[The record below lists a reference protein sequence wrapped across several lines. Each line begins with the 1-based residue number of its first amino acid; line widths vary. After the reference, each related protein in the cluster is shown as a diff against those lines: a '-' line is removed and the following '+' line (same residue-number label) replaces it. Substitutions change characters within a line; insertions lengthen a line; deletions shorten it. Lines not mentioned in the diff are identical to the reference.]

1 MAGRLTA
8 AALALLLV
16 ACTPATMTA
25 SPSAIASGGRAS
37 VAPSATSIVTATP
50 TSSPTP
56 PIAQPATA
64 RPYDADDLLVAMRA
78 SRRPGGVPDELEVP
92 AVAAGLAAQLWTWS
106 GDPYP
111 TLVVGGSCGPE
122 RCTVEV
128 SGAPTGAA
136 GADLYAYRVDR
147 ATRQV
152 AIEGTDLRGYP
163 ATLDPIIDRVVRD
176 ALDPA
181 LLEGLILTG
190 AAWQLPPATG
200 QLLAA
205 YRSGGEERSPG
216 LDVLVDLTT
225 GGVLEMRAP

>member
-1 MAGRLTA
+1 PSPTA
-8 AALALLLV
+8 V
-16 ACTPATMTA
+16 ITA
-25 SPSAIASGGRAS
+25 S
-37 VAPSATSIVTATP
+37 P

-56 PIAQPATA
+56 PIAPPTTG

-92 AVAAGLAAQLWTWS
+92 AIAAGLAAQLWTWS

-111 TLVVGGSCGPE
+111 TLVVGGSCGPQ

-128 SGAPTGAA
+128 SGAPSGAA
-136 GADLYAYRVDR
+136 GADLYVYSVARD
-147 ATRQV
+147 TRQV
-152 AIEGTDLRGYP
+152 VIEGTDLRGYP
-163 ATLDPIIDRVVRD
+163 AVLDPIIDRVVRD

-181 LLEGLILTG
+181 LLDGLILTG

-205 YRSGGEERSPG
+205 YRSGGEEGSPG

-225 GGVLEMRAP
+225 GAVLEVRAP